1 MANGTTRN
9 AISQLIL
16 KGKGGKEEM
25 NQEMDILAAG
35 KGAKIELK
43 ASRNSNNHSSEELHK
58 RK

>member
-16 KGKGGKEEM
+16 KNKNPNQEM
-25 NQEMDILAAG
+25 QEEMDILAAG
-35 KGAKIELK
+35 KAPKIELK
-43 ASRNSNNHSSEELHK
+43 ASASEHNHSSEALHV